1 MKLTIIN
8 AKTDLGVMV
17 DGSDKGPEIIS
28 EHFKNNDKIN
38 KIITIDKPN
47 AIKSKDKNDLEKNI
61 DAVNIF
67 NEDLYHTVLEVK
79 SNNDFPIVL
88 GGDHS
93 LAIGS
98 ALASIKKEGKLG
110 MIWIDSHGD
119 YNTFETTRTGNL
131 HGLPL
136 ACLNH
141 QTKDRLSFFHN
152 GNYYDP
158 KNTIIVGGRD
168 IDPWEMPNIK
178 DAGVTLFTT
187 EDIRDQGIENIIKKA
202 MNIALKNTNGVHI
215 SYDLD
220 VIDPQIAPGVSVP
233 AINGITED
241 EAYKIADEVLKYI
254 DHIKSIDIVEFN
266 PTRDINHKTENIAI
280 NILDKVIKSKDI

>member
-1 MKLTIIN
+1 
-8 AKTDLGVMV
+8 
-17 DGSDKGPEIIS
+17 
-28 EHFKNNDKIN
+28 
-38 KIITIDKPN
+38 
-47 AIKSKDKNDLEKNI
+47 
-61 DAVNIF
+61 
-67 NEDLYHTVLEVK
+67 
-79 SNNDFPIVL
+79 
-88 GGDHS
+88 
-93 LAIGS
+93 
-98 ALASIKKEGKLG
+98 

-202 MNIALKNTNGVHI
+202 MDIALKNTNGVHI